1 MIVHLPY
8 KSIMNERLRKVRNHP
23 LVFTAIVDLE
33 CVLSD
38 AVRDQVVGDLVVG
51 HTTSRKRFED

>member
-1 MIVHLPY
+1 
-8 KSIMNERLRKVRNHP
+8 MNERLRKVRNHP

-51 HTTSRKRFED
+51 HTASRKRFED